1 MTERTHMCKY
11 LAKKKSREHNKA
23 KPTIIHRNTALVM
36 TCIPAASFIQNCL
49 QTLQRSHHSSLERSH
64 LSGEGEKNRLE
75 RYGEEILLKSRK
87 REAE

>member
-1 MTERTHMCKY
+1 MCKY
-11 LAKKKSREHNKA
+11 LTKKKENRA
-23 KPTIIHRNTALVM
+23 KPSITQRSTVPVM

-49 QTLQRSHHSSLERSH
+49 QILQRSHNSSLQRSL

-75 RYGEEILLKSRK
+75 RYGEEILLKSRE